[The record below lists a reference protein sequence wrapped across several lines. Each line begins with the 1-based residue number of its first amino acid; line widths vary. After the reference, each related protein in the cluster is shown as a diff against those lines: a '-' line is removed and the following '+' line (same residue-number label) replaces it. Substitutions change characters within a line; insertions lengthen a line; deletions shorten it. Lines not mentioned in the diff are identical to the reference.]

1 MGWFSQVAIRPT
13 GYIFLGVYLAD
24 RVVELRV
31 GGFREL
37 RGRWC
42 AELFGKLRWG
52 AAKGCPVSQ
61 HDGRSPQARHAR
73 ADREPSVRRQ
83 PRSVGEVC

>member
-1 MGWFSQVAIRPT
+1 M
-13 GYIFLGVYLAD
+13 
-24 RVVELRV
+24 ELRV

-73 ADREPSVRRQ
+73 ADREPSVRR
-83 PRSVGEVC
+83 